1 MGCLTTTQ
9 VNVIKAKI
17 AVIDT
22 QIAAFESSYLDSAGN
37 SEIEEYR
44 FNSGEGNQTAIR
56 RSPSELRKEIEAL
69 ETRRGRLQRLLDGT
83 SNVNLNLRRRR
94 GGHGYA
100 RYG

>member
-9 VNVIKAKI
+9 VSVIKAEI
-17 AVIDT
+17 AVINT
-22 QIAAFESSYLDSAGN
+22 QIAAFETAYLASAGN

-56 RSPSELRKEIEAL
+56 RSPSEIRVEIEAL
-69 ETRRGRLQRLLDGT
+69 KSRRLRLQRQLDGT

-94 GGHGYA
+94 GVFGHA
-100 RYG
+100 RF